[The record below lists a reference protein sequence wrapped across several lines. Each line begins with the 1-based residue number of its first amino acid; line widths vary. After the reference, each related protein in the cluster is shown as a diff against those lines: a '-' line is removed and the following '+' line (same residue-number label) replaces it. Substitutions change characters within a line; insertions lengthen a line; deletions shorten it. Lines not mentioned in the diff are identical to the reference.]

1 MISVVQFPF
10 FNAYSNVLYN
20 IRGCSFSP
28 VMMWLLNGKIA
39 ENPVVT
45 PSTSVQIVT
54 PSANNRYLE
63 SVKVEAIP
71 TTPGTGA

>member
-1 MISVVQFPF
+1 MISVIQYPF
-10 FNAYSNVLYN
+10 FNAYSNTIYH
-20 IRGCSFSP
+20 IGGCSFSP
-28 VMMWLLNGKIA
+28 IVEWLLHGKIA

-54 PSANNRYLE
+54 PSANNRYLQ

-71 TTPGTGA
+71 TTPTTGA

>member
-28 VMMWLLNGKIA
+28 AIMWLLIGKIA

-45 PSTSVQIVT
+45 PSASVQVVT